1 MVNAWNV
8 SSKSSSSS
16 SVLLHMTLT
25 IIIQPVHNSSKK
37 PFCSSCFLSFSCYF
51 FVLCSRIHQSI
62 LSQSVWGCC
71 FYFSLS
77 LCYASSL
84 VLDLYNTQKP
94 RTFFLT
100 SNLLCV
106 YIVVDHMSLTFCFIH
121 TRMLVPAL
129 IPLSCMI
136 LYITMFFM
144 IEYSCAFHIHW

>member
-1 MVNAWNV
+1 MSLVNL
-8 SSKSSSSS
+8 
-16 SVLLHMTLT
+16 LLHHQFTILLRMTLT

-51 FVLCSRIHQSI
+51 
-62 LSQSVWGCC
+62 LSYVHVYTNLYSVSQCEVVV
-71 FYFSLS
+71 FISLS

-94 RTFFLT
+94 RTFFST

-136 LYITMFFM
+136 LYITTFFM